1 MPQVPKLL
9 DDSES
14 WEAWFGKEVRNWR
27 MVRGLSTRELGAAAH
42 VSSTTVE
49 RIEKAER
56 SCSRQLAVAIDE
68 RLDAGG
74 AVVRL
79 WDRMKEHRSARH
91 RHADSSES
99 ASSHEPRRQ
108 GAGPRGA
115 LSPRR
120 AQFDAPDE
128 IVAQTLALTEPS
140 GHSALVATATL
151 AVDSVVQ
158 RYERLGPHR
167 LAPEVRV
174 LRNALHGALEG
185 PQPPRVRSDLFLHTA
200 RTAGLIGYMAVN
212 ASAPLDVSQAYCA
225 EAEALAREVGD
236 TGTEMWVYGTR
247 SLGLYYAGRYA
258 EAARAAQAGVDL
270 SPENPQAIRLLVNG
284 CARAYARMGDRAAA
298 EAAIGRALALSE
310 RQQELPV
317 GLTACIDFVPYSL
330 ARTLA
335 NAITARLSSGDT
347 EAVLADAD
355 EIEDLVERSDSEWSR
370 ALVRMDVAS
379 ALLRRKRRDVEQAMS
394 LGVSA
399 LNTGGTPP
407 IRSVWKRAR
416 ELYEQAL
423 RWRREAPVREYAEVL
438 RTWQSHP
445 QTRLVADRRVP

>member
-1 MPQVPKLL
+1 MPQVPKPL
-9 DDSES
+9 DDSGS

-42 VSSTTVE
+42 VSATTVE

-56 SCSRQLAVAIDE
+56 SCSRQLAVCFDE

-79 WDRMKEHRSARH
+79 WNRAEEHRSARC
-91 RHADSSES
+91 RHADTSEQ
-99 ASSHEPRRQ
+99 ASQEMRGQ
-108 GAGPRGA
+108 GSGSRASRTT
-115 LSPRR
+115 RR
-120 AQFDAPDE
+120 AQFDRPE
-128 IVAQTLALTEPS
+128 EVVAQARALTEQS
-140 GHSALVATATL
+140 SDATL
-151 AVDSVVQ
+151 MTTASVALESVIQ

-167 LAPEVRV
+167 LASEARV

-185 PQPPRVRSDLFLHTA
+185 PQPPRVRSDLFRYTS
-200 RTAGLIGYMAVN
+200 RVAGLIGYMAVN
-212 ASAPLDVSQAYCA
+212 ASAPLAVSQAYCA
-225 EAEALAREVGD
+225 EGEALAREVGD
-236 TGTEMWVYGTR
+236 TGTEMWVHGTR

-258 EAARAAQAGVDL
+258 DAARAAQAGVEL
-270 SPENPQAIRLLVNG
+270 SPDNPQAIRLLVNG

-298 EAAIGRALALSE
+298 EAAIGRALTLSE
-310 RQQELPV
+310 RQQVLPV

-355 EIEDLVERSDSEWSR
+355 EIEDLVEQSESEWSR

-379 ALLRRKRRDVEQAMS
+379 ALLRRKHRDVERAMS

-399 LNTGGTPP
+399 LHMGSTPP

-416 ELYEQAL
+416 ELYGQAVQ
-423 RWRREAPVREYAEVL
+423 WRREPSVREYAEEL

-445 QTRLVADRRVP
+445 QTRLVADRRAA